1 MGCDPEEEE
10 DGEPDVEAFRFR
22 DRVWA
27 EVSPSEQESDRQS
40 DRQSDRRSDVCGARF
55 WIRMWRDKSHM

>member
-27 EVSPSEQESDRQS
+27 EVSPSEQESDR
-40 DRQSDRRSDVCGARF
+40 RSDVCGARF